1 MIEESKYG
9 TDILREQSRRIKTFF
24 WLGVILSI
32 YVIKLPEMSY
42 VEGLGSIVVP
52 SFNKYTHKVLSS
64 PSCYKRQS
72 EIIYRLYSI

>member
-42 VEGLGSIVVP
+42 VEGLVVDRCTELINKLTRPYLSP
-52 SFNKYTHKVLSS
+52 SFYRK
-64 PSCYKRQS
+64 QS
-72 EIIYRLYSI
+72 EIIILLM